1 MKYILTWE
9 SCCESYIEEFDTL
22 KVAETRAKDV
32 LENDIDVESVTISKC
47 VKKFT
52 RKVTEEKFDD

>member
-1 MKYILTWE
+1 M
-9 SCCESYIEEFDTL
+9 
-22 KVAETRAKDV
+22 VAETRAKDV

-52 RKVTEEKFDD
+52 RKIVEEKLDD

>member
-1 MKYILTWE
+1 M
-9 SCCESYIEEFDTL
+9 
-22 KVAETRAKDV
+22 VAETRAKDV

-52 RKVTEEKFDD
+52 RKVTEEKLDD